1 MSPWVNGLC
10 CSHGENS
17 SSRDTAYRSARYD
30 VARMSGVAR
39 STVSKL
45 MVGRRETISVS
56 HEWQTFTSQLYDK
69 TDFHP

>member
-45 MVGRRETISVS
+45 MVG
-56 HEWQTFTSQLYDK
+56 
-69 TDFHP
+69 